1 MNNKAYTIQLRFDY
15 KGKSIFIT
23 DNPEIIIEYSMAKT
37 INNFLIIIIWMYIK
51 TELTGDGRYLYPITS
66 FELN

>member
-37 INNFLIIIIWMYIK
+37 INK
-51 TELTGDGRYLYPITS
+51 RDLTGDGRYLYPITS